1 MQGGQDSDCRTLG
14 VLAGVRCLQRLSA
27 KSQAARSASL
37 NSNASI
43 CNFSTGN
50 GRTGVLP
57 PKHRTAGSIQ
67 SRLIKTMPSGT
78 IKWFS
83 RRKLYGDA
91 RPARLL
97 RAHGVFMHA
106 RIPGFIVNDDGT
118 PDIFFHHSAVTGSN
132 ARSLTPAE
140 KVRPI
145 VPFV

>member
-1 MQGGQDSDCRTLG
+1 
-14 VLAGVRCLQRLSA
+14 
-27 KSQAARSASL
+27 
-37 NSNASI
+37 
-43 CNFSTGN
+43 
-50 GRTGVLP
+50 
-57 PKHRTAGSIQ
+57 
-67 SRLIKTMPSGT
+67 MPSGT

-91 RPARLL
+91 RPARLI
-97 RAHGVFMHA
+97 RAHGVLMHA
-106 RIPGFIVNDDGT
+106 TIPGFIVNDDGT